1 MTVRGESGK
10 NKPTERKIRISRVY
24 ENSGFFYIINISNE
38 VIMKNN
44 QAKESVRQ
52 RAERI
57 ANSNNGLTLRTRT
70 VPSKKKYNRQKENRQ
85 AFKD

>member
-1 MTVRGESGK
+1 
-10 NKPTERKIRISRVY
+10 
-24 ENSGFFYIINISNE
+24 
-38 VIMKNN
+38 MKNN

-57 ANSNNGLTLRTRT
+57 ANSNNGMTLRTRT